1 MKFYINGQEADITLD
16 TEQNLGDILKSFEL
30 ECEKN
35 NATTINIVVNGKEM
49 DASDFDQAV
58 QRPIDEI
65 DTLELTTITE
75 DDIWVSFQDIAAR
88 FNAIIEDLR
97 LISVRF
103 QNGQD
108 KMALDSVAKLADIVD
123 YFCKVTALSALF
135 PNRFGSMDV
144 ESVKVQDF
152 FSDFSSILGEFE
164 EAFKNSDSVMLG
176 DLAEY
181 EITPRIESIITMIN
195 AIR

>member
-1 MKFYINGQEADITLD
+1 MRFYINGQEVDITLD
-16 TEQNLGDILKSFEL
+16 TETNLGDILKSFEL

-49 DASDFDQAV
+49 DASDFDKSV

-88 FNAIIEDLR
+88 FNSIIEDLS
-97 LISVRF
+97 LISVQF

-108 KMALDSVAKLADIVD
+108 KLALDSVAKLADIVD

-144 ESVKVQDF
+144 ESVKIQDF
-152 FSDFSSILGEFE
+152 FADFSSILGEFE

-181 EITPRIESIITMIN
+181 EITPRIELIVTMIN
-195 AIR
+195 AIK

>member
-1 MKFYINGQEADITLD
+1 MRFYINGQEADITLD
-16 TEQNLGDILKSFEL
+16 TERNLGDILKSFEL

-35 NATTINIVVNGKEM
+35 NATTINIIVNGKEM
-49 DASDFDQAV
+49 DASDFDQSV
-58 QRPIDEI
+58 RQPIDEI

-75 DDIWVSFQDIAAR
+75 DDIWLSFRDIASR
-88 FNAIIEDLR
+88 FNSIIADLR
-97 LISVRF
+97 LISVQF

-108 KMALDSVAKLADIVD
+108 KLALASVAKLADIVD

-135 PNRFGSMDV
+135 PDRFGNMDV
-144 ESVKVQDF
+144 EGVNVQVF
-152 FSDFSSILGEFE
+152 FADFSSILGEFE

-181 EITPRIESIITMIN
+181 EITPRIESIVTMIN
-195 AIR
+195 AIK